1 MRVVIREIP
10 EDVAEYTAQY
20 IKTRINTFKPTAE
33 RPFVIGL
40 PTGSTPIPIYAKLV
54 EYYKTGQLSFK
65 HVISFN
71 MDEYVNLPANS
82 PFSYHTFMHE
92 HLFKHIDI
100 DPANI
105 NILNG
110 EAHDLTQECNNFEN
124 KIKNV
129 GGIELFLA
137 GLGHDGHIAFNEPGS
152 SLSSRSR
159 VKTLTYDTIQ
169 KNAQH
174 FGDNIESVPR
184 MALTVGIATILDAR
198 EVICVVTGAVKSG
211 PELLSTVTASLT

>member
-1 MRVVIREIP
+1 
-10 EDVAEYTAQY
+10 
-20 IKTRINTFKPTAE
+20 
-33 RPFVIGL
+33 
-40 PTGSTPIPIYAKLV
+40 
-54 EYYKTGQLSFK
+54 
-65 HVISFN
+65 

-198 EVICVVTGAVKSG
+198 EIVCVVTGAVKSHAFMKCIEEG
-211 PELLSTVTASLT
+211 VSHMYPMSSLQMHQNALIICDDDATLDCRVRTIKYFKGLEATWKFSDEYQKDCK